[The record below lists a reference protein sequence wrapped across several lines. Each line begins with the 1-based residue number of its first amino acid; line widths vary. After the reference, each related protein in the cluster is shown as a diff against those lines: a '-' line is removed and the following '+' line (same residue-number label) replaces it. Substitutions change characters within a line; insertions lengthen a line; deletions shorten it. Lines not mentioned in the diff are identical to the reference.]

1 MIPLLPLITILL
13 LAVQQAEAGET
24 ARATDPDGMVTL
36 LPRDAIP
43 AILDPRPLLAPARA
57 AGLRDDARV
66 LGVALGGEAHAYP
79 IAFLS
84 WHEIVNDVVGGRPIA
99 ATW

>member
-1 MIPLLPLITILL
+1 MPRLLL
-13 LAVQQAEAGET
+13 LALVLAAGLAPP
-24 ARATDPDGMVTL
+24 ARAAEIITL

-43 AILDPRPLLAPARA
+43 AILDPKPLLVPAGA
-57 AGLRDDARV
+57 IKGLRDDARV
-66 LGVALGGEAHAYP
+66 LGIAIGKEAHAYP
-79 IAFLS
+79 IVFLS